1 MGRDN
6 VNHPDH
12 YTQGS
17 IECIEA
23 IEAALGDEGFVAY
36 CQGNVMKYLWRH
48 RNKGGV
54 EDLEKARRYLDW
66 MIEREGGKDANRS
79 SKQVGAFYGR

>member
-12 YTQGS
+12 YTQGG

-23 IEAALGDEGFVAY
+23 IEAALGAEGFAAY

-66 MIEREGGKDANRS
+66 MIESEGSKDASRS
-79 SKQVGAFYGR
+79 SNQVGAFYGR